1 MRQQPTPDP
10 SSLAF
15 QSPFDTAAR
24 HTRLATAIQGTQND
38 STATARWLTSVK
50 PGPSLDSLGS
60 AGPHES
66 LSLLPASQP
75 FTTSNSRPVGARS
88 QQRDAPPLN
97 TTMSSRRSSIDS
109 QSQDCGNL
117 TSDCAH
123 DEPLLSSKS
132 STCAS
137 QGSCLGKCSAID
149 CESICNPFDHSTE
162 SCSTA
167 CLNTKDCSGDG
178 CCQYAECVDLA
189 AQCSDEYNGEQQF
202 CDDDFSNLF
211 NYDVEQPMT
220 CRWLDTDQPCE
231 ISASTK
237 ADLRQHVFQEHIE
250 PQTQQICEWDNCH
263 QTVDSQHFT
272 AHFLNNHQPESY
284 ICLSQGCGSQFS
296 DAEQLAQH
304 MEIMHGPDFSCHW
317 AGCEV
322 ARSDPAELTNHVNN
336 EHLNSSSEQFLGH
349 PRLLPL
355 RGPSHSSA
363 LSSSTQAASEQ
374 HGSQIS
380 TSSAPTT
387 PMNFHTIETISP
399 FTNPYTCKW
408 ISGCTN
414 GALCGAE
421 FSNEYNLQQHV
432 ELVHTKGI
440 SSNFVCRWQL
450 CRRHG
455 KPLQNKR
462 ALDNH
467 MRVHAECE
475 SKLNEQH
482 CITDNHIVN
491 TLICSHC
498 KKHFDDKTKLANHE
512 RSHTKEKPY
521 ICQDCGSSFS
531 SKESL
536 SMRHA
541 LARSRQS

>member
-1 MRQQPTPDP
+1 MRQPPMPEP
-10 SSLAF
+10 SSPAF
-15 QSPFDTAAR
+15 QSSFDTAHR
-24 HTRLATAIQGTQND
+24 HMPSIAAVQGTQAG
-38 STATARWLTSVK
+38 STATALWLTSVT
-50 PGPSLDSLGS
+50 PGPTSDASGF
-60 AGPHES
+60 AQPHDS

-75 FTTSNSRPVGARS
+75 FTTSDSRPVGARS
-88 QQRDAPPLN
+88 GQRDAPPDHF
-97 TTMSSRRSSIDS
+97 TISTRRSSINS
-109 QSQDCGNL
+109 QNQDRGNP
-117 TSDCAH
+117 TFDRAH
-123 DEPLLSSKS
+123 DEPLLSSKG

-137 QGSCLGKCSAID
+137 QRSCLGKCSVID
-149 CESICNPFDHSTE
+149 CESICNPFDHSIET
-162 SCSTA
+162 CSTA
-167 CLNTKDCSGDG
+167 CLNTKECSGDS

-189 AQCSDEYNGEQQF
+189 AQRDDEYHGEEQF
-202 CDDDFSNLF
+202 CGDDFSNLF
-211 NYDVEQPMT
+211 NCDVEFPMT
-220 CRWLDTDQPCE
+220 CRWLETDQPCE

-250 PQTQQICEWDNCH
+250 PQTQQICEWDNCR

-304 MEIMHGPDFSCHW
+304 MEIMHGPDFNCHW

-322 ARSDPAELTNHVNN
+322 ARSDPAELTTHVNN
-336 EHLNSSSEQFLGH
+336 EHLNSSSEQVLGH

-355 RGPSHSSA
+355 RGHSHSSA
-363 LSSSTQAASEQ
+363 LSSTSRAASEQ
-374 HGSQIS
+374 QGSQLS

-387 PMNFHTIETISP
+387 PINFHTIDTLLP
-399 FTNPYTCKW
+399 LTNPHTCKW
-408 ISGCTN
+408 ISDCTT
-414 GALCGAE
+414 GAPCGAI
-421 FSNEYNLQQHV
+421 FSHEYNLQQHI
-432 ELVHTKGI
+432 ELVHTRGI
-440 SSNFVCRWQL
+440 SNNFVCRWQL

-467 MRVHAECE
+467 MRVHAECRLI
-475 SKLNEQH
+475 LNQQH
-482 CITDNHIVN
+482 FLTDHDIVN

-498 KKHFDDKTKLANHE
+498 KKQFDDKTKLANHE

-521 ICQDCGSSFS
+521 SCQECGSSFS

-536 SMRHA
+536 SIRYA
-541 LARSRQS
+541 LARRRQC